1 MVGTKLFSETKPV
14 WITALII
21 AVLIAATACG
31 SGDDE
36 SVASSANNSAGAAD
50 EQDSIE
56 SESVDDD
63 TAEAAAAV
71 EAADTR
77 IAPAVAVVPKVE
89 PEAGSDE
96 AAIIEVFTRV
106 ALALRAEDIAGYLEA
121 CNPNRK
127 RMTPAQ
133 MEFTFDNV
141 YRPFGDLPGVTIKDV
156 TIRLFKDDTATI
168 ESIMYSYDDVMFERF
183 SYSFAKVDGAWYA
196 ESNCGSYGE
205 TADR

>member
-36 SVASSANNSAGAAD
+36 SVASSANNSAGAAA

-63 TAEAAAAV
+63 TAAV

-106 ALALRAEDIAGYLEA
+106 ALALRAGDTAGYLEA

-127 RMTPAQ
+127 QMTPAQ

-141 YRPFGDLPGVTIKDV
+141 YRQYGDLPGVTMKDV

-196 ESNCGSYGE
+196 ESNCGSYKE
-205 TADR
+205 TT